1 MITAGYRFKTSYFFI
16 RSALYFVL
24 KSLVLPR
31 MAGSSMG
38 HACPV

>member
-1 MITAGYRFKTSYFFI
+1 MTTAGRRFKTSHLFI
-16 RSALYFVL
+16 GSALYFVL